1 MAQGSEHPAVR
12 VIKGHGTDSG
22 HGIPQPDAQLIA
34 ALGILNGLDRELDR
48 LSVPGG
54 PQGHGIPLF
63 ITQDVLDLLDGV
75 DLLTIDVGDDITRLQ
90 AAGPARAG
98 RTAVRLH
105 RRQAHHQHA
114 VGKQLDA
121 HRPAQGDHLVPH
133 LGA

>member
-1 MAQGSEHPAVR
+1 MKLTKTAEMEALLFA
-12 VIKGHGTDSG
+12 SG
-22 HGIPQPDAQLIA
+22 DPLTLERA
-34 ALGILNGLDRELDR
+34 AGA
-48 LSVPGG
+48 
-54 PQGHGIPLF
+54 LF

-114 VGKQLDA
+114 VGKQLDS